1 MFMRH
6 VLQPSAAMRA
16 AYTASFFAL
25 IAACGDDDDQSTD
38 EASQVAASSGSGTA
52 GTKVASGGT
61 TGSAGKSGRA
71 GSGGT
76 GGTGGKISPAT
87 AGKSAANGGT
97 VAVGG
102 RSGGAAAGTTGSAP
116 SDDDAGAPMGG
127 DAVEAGTGGNSSA
140 GASGAS
146 SGTGGAGGAGTGGAG
161 MGGAGTGGAGT
172 GGAGTGGSGDAGSGD
187 AGSGGSTGSSAS
199 FTQVFALL
207 TTSCAG
213 SSCHA
218 NAMRPADGLS
228 FSDMATAY
236 ANLVNVDAVSC
247 SGEKRVVPG
256 DPDKS
261 ELVHSLQHTN
271 VGSCTR
277 TPRMPDGKPQLAQ
290 SDIDVVIAW
299 IQAGAPNN

>member
-16 AYTASFFAL
+16 AYTVSFFAL
-25 IAACGDDDDQSTD
+25 VAACGDDGDQSTD
-38 EASQVAASSGSGTA
+38 ESSQVAAGSSSGTA
-52 GTKVASGGT
+52 GTTAARGGT
-61 TGSAGKSGRA
+61 TGSAGKSGSA

-76 GGTGGKISPAT
+76 STTSGTGGKISTAT
-87 AGKSAANGGT
+87 AGTSAATGGT
-97 VAVGG
+97 VAGGG
-102 RSGGAAAGTTGSAP
+102 RSGGAAAGTSGAAP
-116 SDDDAGAPMGG
+116 GDDDAGAPMGG
-127 DAVEAGTGGNSSA
+127 EAVEAGTGGSSA
-140 GASGAS
+140 GAAGTS
-146 SGTGGAGGAGTGGAG
+146 SGTGTGGAGGAGGAGTGGS
-161 MGGAGTGGAGT
+161 
-172 GGAGTGGSGDAGSGD
+172 GGSG
-187 AGSGGSTGSSAS
+187 AGSGGAGSGAS
-199 FTQVFALL
+199 FTQVFTLL
-207 TTSCAG
+207 TTNCAG
-213 SSCHA
+213 SACHA

-236 ANLVNVDAVSC
+236 ANLVNVDAVNC

-256 DPDKS
+256 NPDKS

-277 TPRMPDGKPQLAQ
+277 TPRMPEGKPQLAQ